1 MSKGLREE
9 VKIVVN
15 SLLVPHSRGLTLEKF
30 LKEYADVEMKQFP
43 HRQLGFNTPADF
55 LFSVPDVVK
64 CTTLRSGHILL
75 QAVANENVSHIQEL
89 VKGQKNS
96 QTASLK
102 NFNRLLQQNN
112 RYCPPFARQ
121 FPPPPIQ
128 ISQNVSGRQF
138 SAWIRLP
145 PFSVPNQ
152 MISRP
157 QASQHQAAQTFNSS
171 EAIIPLPRTC
181 SSVEYECQ
189 LVSEFEKLLLSY
201 PNGVNTA
208 YIFALYSSRYKKEVD
223 LHRIEPNLSSISF
236 FKRHEHVFRVWKCSE
251 NVMVALVVPYC
262 VDASQLPTANQSPL
276 AEKGRLTGAIP
287 KGQFSKNAGHQNF
300 QPPTHAVHPMFQS
313 PPKVAPPIFQSPTK
327 AVPVQFKSPTEAA
340 GFSAEGVN
348 RTANSQAFQPKWSA
362 TDIRTRNPTAETFQT
377 VTTEW
382 NSPKHSPVTHLTPSK
397 MIHGGCHANS
407 IADEV
412 LPVTF
417 GVRRP
422 KIKNVYE
429 PDTEITRQAFPSN
442 LANFDYFFLIVAEV
456 YSPGEFYWFLS
467 ENRKLIEDLT
477 DDMTLF
483 YGANPEYVISCA
495 EMYIGQL
502 VAAMYT
508 DNLWYRAR
516 IVGCHEDMFQV
527 FYVDYG
533 SKNLVK
539 IERLRHLHMRFTKM
553 PLQAFRGRIFG
564 IRPLSTETKWSFES
578 GKWFLDL
585 IKGCK
590 IIAAAKM
597 IEETL
602 AVPKYDIDTVYSL
615 TLVDTTKEN
624 DVHISDYLIENG
636 FAVACEEEQRAL
648 VAATPAV
655 EYSDLIPARSPSPT
669 CAFPSSATTSLV
681 HQLENASLSS
691 RAMSPAASPGQFNFS
706 SPSIDD
712 IIVHEKTSVKICT
725 DQIENLALAEQPP
738 YTTSLS
744 AAPER
749 SEQCYVSQLVLKDGR
764 ILYIVE
770 DDDELYLPKPD
781 MLKLIPNLDR
791 QIAALKVR
799 VDVKVVNIQ
808 TKSHIFSDCAK
819 AGAPWMTNEEGTM
832 ISKLILYSLQHVSLL
847 LFICSV
853 KDKMVSSAIES
864 KRKEYSIKYAS

>member
-1 MSKGLREE
+1 MSKGLKEE

-15 SLLVPHSRGLTLEKF
+15 SLLIPHSKGLPLDKF
-30 LKEYADVEMKQFP
+30 LKEYADVEMKPFP
-43 HRQLGFNTPADF
+43 HRQLGFNTPAEF

-96 QTASLK
+96 QTANLK
-102 NFNRLLQQNN
+102 SFNRLLQQNN
-112 RYCPPFARQ
+112 RYCPPFVRQ

-128 ISQNVSGRQF
+128 ISQNAFGNQF
-138 SAWIRLP
+138 AAWARLP
-145 PFSVPNQ
+145 PFNVPNQ
-152 MISRP
+152 MTSRP
-157 QASQHQAAQTFNSS
+157 ASQHQVAPTFNSS
-171 EAIIPLPRTC
+171 AAIIPSPRTC
-181 SSVEYECQ
+181 SSVEYESL
-189 LVSEFEKLLLSY
+189 LVSEFEKLLQSY

-208 YIFALYSSRYKKEVD
+208 HIFALYSSRYKKEVN
-223 LHRIEPNLSSISF
+223 LHQIEPNLSSVNF
-236 FKRHEHVFRVWKCSE
+236 FKRHEHIFRIRKCSE
-251 NVMVALVVPYC
+251 NVMVALVVPHR
-262 VDASQLPTANQSPL
+262 VDTSQLPTANQSPL
-276 AEKGRLTGAIP
+276 EERGSLTGAIP
-287 KGQFSKNAGHQNF
+287 KGQFSKTGLPNSQT
-300 QPPTHAVHPMFQS
+300 PTHAMYQS

-327 AVPVQFKSPTEAA
+327 AVPLQFKSPTKAA
-340 GFSAEGVN
+340 SFTAESVN
-348 RTANSQAFQPKWSA
+348 RTANNHAFQLKWSA
-362 TDIRTRNPTAETFQT
+362 TDIRLRNPDAETFQI

-382 NSPKHSPVTHLTPSK
+382 NAAKHSPAAHLTPPK
-397 MIHGGCHANS
+397 MAPGSYHAPS
-407 IADEV
+407 IADKV

-422 KIKNVYE
+422 KINDVYE
-429 PDTEITRQAFPSN
+429 PDTEITKQAFPPN

-467 ENRKLIEDLT
+467 ENRKPIEDLT
-477 DDMTLF
+477 DEMTLF
-483 YGANPEYVISCA
+483 YGANHEYVISNA

-516 IVGCHEDMFQV
+516 IVGCYEDMFQV

-539 IERLRHLHMRFTKM
+539 IERLRHLHLRFTKM

-564 IRPLSTETKWSFES
+564 IRPLPTEKKWSFES

-597 IEETL
+597 IEEKL
-602 AVPKYDIDTVYSL
+602 AVPQYDIDTVYSL

-636 FAVACEEEQRAL
+636 FAAACEEEQRAL
-648 VAATPAV
+648 ADATPAI
-655 EYSDLIPARSPSPT
+655 EYSDPILVRSPSPT
-669 CAFPSSATTSLV
+669 RAFPSSATTSLV
-681 HQLENASLSS
+681 HQLENTSLSS
-691 RAMSPAASPGQFNFS
+691 RAMSPAANPEQFNFS

-712 IIVHEKTSVKICT
+712 IIVHEKNPVKICA

-738 YTTSLS
+738 YTACLS
-744 AAPER
+744 K
-749 SEQCYVSQLVLKDGR
+749 QCYVSELVLKDGR
-764 ILYIVE
+764 ILFIIE
-770 DDDELYLPKPD
+770 DDGKLYLPKPD

-808 TKSHIFSDCAK
+808 TQPHIFSDCAN
-819 AGAPWMTNEEGTM
+819 AGAPWMTNEEGT
-832 ISKLILYSLQHVSLL
+832 ISQLILYSLEDVSLL

-853 KDKMVSSAIES
+853 KDKMAASAIES
-864 KRKEYSIKYAS
+864 KRKEYSNKYSS

>member
-1 MSKGLREE
+1 MSKGLKEE

-15 SLLVPHSRGLTLEKF
+15 SLLIPHSRGLTLDQF
-30 LKEYADVEMKQFP
+30 LKEYHDVEAKPFP

-55 LFSVPDVVK
+55 LRSVPKVVK

-89 VKGQKNS
+89 VKGQKSN

-102 NFNRLLQQNN
+102 NLNRLLQQNN
-112 RYCPPFARQ
+112 RYYPPFVRQ
-121 FPPPPIQ
+121 CPPPPIQ
-128 ISQNVSGRQF
+128 ISQNTIGSEF
-138 SAWIRLP
+138 SACARPP

-152 MISRP
+152 MTSRP
-157 QASQHQAAQTFNSS
+157 QASQHVGQTFSS
-171 EAIIPLPRTC
+171 TEAIIPSSHTC
-181 SSVEYECQ
+181 SNVEYERQ
-189 LVSEFEKLLLSY
+189 LVSEFEKLLLAY

-208 YIFALYSSRYKKEVD
+208 HIFALYSSRYKKEVD
-223 LHRIEPNLSSISF
+223 LHQIQPNLSSINF
-236 FKRHEHVFRVWKCSE
+236 FKRHEHVFRIWKCSE
-251 NVMVALVVPYC
+251 NVMVALVGPYR
-262 VDASQLPTANQSPL
+262 VDTSQLPNANQPPL
-276 AEKGRLTGAIP
+276 EERGSLTGAIP
-287 KGQFSKNAGHQNF
+287 KGQFSKNTEHPNS
-300 QPPTHAVHPMFQS
+300 QPPTHAVYSMFQS
-313 PPKVAPPIFQSPTK
+313 PPKAAPPMFQSPTK
-327 AVPVQFKSPTEAA
+327 AVPFQFKTPLKAT
-340 GFSAEGVN
+340 GFSAEDVN
-348 RTANSQAFQPKWSA
+348 RTANSNAFQPKLSA
-362 TDIRTRNPTAETFQT
+362 TDIRLRNPDAGAYQT

-382 NSPKHSPVTHLTPSK
+382 NSAKHSPVAHLTPSN
-397 MIHGGCHANS
+397 MIPGSCHAPAV
-407 IADEV
+407 ADEA

-422 KIKNVYE
+422 KINNVYE
-429 PDTEITRQAFPSN
+429 PDTEITKQAFPSN
-442 LANFDYFFLIVAEV
+442 LASFDYFFLIVAEV

-467 ENRKLIEDLT
+467 ENRKPIEDLT

-483 YGANPEYVISCA
+483 YGATSDYFIFRG

-539 IERLRHLHMRFTKM
+539 IERLRHLHLRFTKL

-564 IRPLSTETKWSFES
+564 IRPLPTEKKWSFES

-602 AVPKYDIDTVYSL
+602 AVPQYGIDTVYSL

-624 DVHISDYLIENG
+624 DVHVSDYLIENG

-648 VAATPAV
+648 AAATPAV
-655 EYSDLIPARSPSPT
+655 ECLDLTPARSPSPT
-669 CAFPSSATTSLV
+669 GTFLSSATTSLV
-681 HQLENASLSS
+681 HQLENTCLSS
-691 RAMSPAASPGQFNFS
+691 RATSPP
-706 SPSIDD
+706 
-712 IIVHEKTSVKICT
+712 TCT
-725 DQIENLALAEQPP
+725 DQIENLALAEQSP

-744 AAPER
+744 AEPER

-770 DDDELYLPKPD
+770 DDGALYLPKPD

-799 VDVKVVNIQ
+799 VDVKVVNFQ
-808 TKSHIFSDCAK
+808 TQPHIFSDCAN
-819 AGAPWMTNEEGTM
+819 AGAPWIMNEEGNM
-832 ISKLILYSLQHVSLL
+832 VPQLILYSLQHVSLL

-864 KRKEYSIKYAS
+864 KRKEYSNKCAS